1 MGDVWRLV
9 RCGEDS
15 RVIVLDRDNV
25 VIGRN
30 VELKYRIDAGNISRQ
45 HACFRSSSDGTL
57 EVTDLRSHNGVF
69 VNGEKITPAMP
80 VPLREGDVIGFGKPA
95 PCAEDVFVFTLK
107 KNSAAVAPSNGLPDV
122 SSSAILL
129 SDDDDDVMVTEVVP
143 ANRRLAASARSAS
156 REESPDSST
165 SLPLAED
172 ACPPVKVKKE
182 DVDSDSES
190 GSHLGSSPASAG
202 QVFPSACTGIS
213 KTDRAG
219 VLHVN
224 STLLRQQIPETGLAV
239 PALGTE
245 QGERLRIKVETE
257 KNAWESSVSSSTS
270 TVHKTANILGSSANA
285 IREPAT
291 ERNLEHQPVS
301 DTHRGLSA
309 FVRLPEIKRQES
321 AHTAQKGGVSGDA
334 PAYVRTHIKEDAPAC
349 IPASIREDPEK
360 VDVRGAAAGH
370 VPKNIK
376 EDPENPI
383 SSEMSR
389 LRIHHNQGEVSCDIP
404 AQSGFNRRLESP
416 ACATAAVEKDEVH
429 AHVYSMPLDKAG
441 GDIGKHDIV
450 YPQNCNAMAAANR
463 ESEAAA
469 SLQTKSVPKKCATNV
484 PVKKEPVFTDSS
496 ASSSHSDLN
505 CIVKESEEGP
515 LQSAGAPEMCSTSV
529 YVKKE
534 LVLCDSNSKMF
545 HNPFVSDMPKKV
557 SSVAFAK
564 NVQDSF
570 SAGSPSRKV
579 DSDAKQCTA
588 SKETD
593 LSSKVKHCSVVVQRL
608 ESVLTKLPLSDFVS
622 NQESSS
628 KDDEADQD
636 DIEQNEV
643 ESAQENRGALHNDG
657 SQEVQFSQNDVI
669 IILSDSEDE
678 DSKLIDFKIKEEP
691 EVEESIGN
699 DVEDTM
705 PWVSRCLDDLPGEG
719 NVEPAPSLG
728 EDKELEKRLVWN
740 DPEPEETTSADQG
753 QPEDDFFPELSQNF
767 YDEPPVPAKKMKTSS
782 TVVAGR
788 SSSLSSSV
796 RCQPNY
802 ADRLPGSPKKKG
814 SLRDKLMKTMK
825 HRVPMAGGGSAVQ
838 KKRGEMLQKPS
849 SGVGGEESS
858 KKSHYKERF
867 QSRTVHLLNTQESL
881 DAATSAL
888 KKRHSRSV
896 RPLNTVQALS
906 VKARSSDGSSETA
919 RQSSPSLEVQ
929 ATVPVLANSSKGE
942 TSPQE
947 EPCFA
952 VPAFKQALRIS
963 RVAKRPPVDAAVAHA
978 EDEVPPAPPLVPS
991 PVDQLPEPMDI
1002 ELTERKT
1009 RVRFHIEHT
1018 SNKTDEQR
1026 AEFAARVRASLKRKR
1041 LDKIQKCKANLDV
1054 FILNILNWKVQ
1065 WLKEQL
1071 ESLVL
1076 PPLVDMQKFRRK
1088 RTMYSNLEEYK
1099 MISYY
1104 FLCVE
1109 IWQHIFHDWR
1119 DFFSRT
1125 SRMIY
1130 NSAVVRHVCPPGEL
1144 MILTCVVVATP
1155 QQMQKFLYP
1164 IEGHL
1169 VRLDLRI
1176 QDKRSAAMPVFGFV
1190 MEHKFLKDPRT
1201 HKTALPKLL
1210 ENVYTDGCTPITL
1223 KIQVKARPV
1232 TLDFGKVQRLSVV
1245 SKISPILRQMEA
1257 VSLLEKSA
1265 FAQCIARPNVSNF
1278 WCGKGSPMKS
1288 GFRNTFSD
1296 EQHEVISSAV
1306 AAVNTAGTEARTVL
1320 LHGPPG
1326 TGKTHTIVGIV
1337 TELLC
1342 RNSKQTVLLVA
1353 PSNAAVDE
1361 IGRRLLFHRQW
1372 QYRLKVPPEQI
1383 LKVVRI
1389 GQDRMVHSEV
1399 RGICLDELL
1408 QKNIQKEENE
1418 RINELQQTINFL
1430 ELEMKKCAQ
1439 KKTELMRHSDTDNKI
1454 LRRLEFETNHL
1465 KAQLLQTREKKKIIE
1480 TTGRLGRSIN
1490 ERKLAILRGA
1500 HVVLSTLNSCRSRLM
1515 EEAFGHSSGYS
1526 FSCVIVDE
1534 ATQCTEVEALLCLQY
1549 PTSRLIL
1556 VGDPMQLPA
1565 TVLSQ
1570 DAVDRGFQESLF
1582 ERFYNYLQLEADSNP
1597 VFILTEQRRMHSE
1610 ICLFPSSNFYS
1621 GKLRPIAGLDA
1632 KYASFSLTP
1641 YLVFNISDSPETN
1654 EASSTSWLNHGEA
1667 AFVARLCLAISM
1679 LAGPDVSLGVITPY
1693 QAQKTAIVEQLQDI
1707 LPRLAATVNV
1717 NTVDGFQGQE
1727 RDVIV
1732 FSCVRA
1738 HNPRGCIGFVADAR
1752 RLNVAITRAKKA
1764 LFICGHLDSLKDTE
1778 EWRALISDAQE
1789 RCKVKDISASCSSTD
1804 LSDIIRKPY
1813 STVQ

>member
-107 KNSAAVAPSNGLPDV
+107 KNSAPVAPSNGLPDV

-172 ACPPVKVKKE
+172 ACPPVK
-182 DVDSDSES
+182 
-190 GSHLGSSPASAG
+190 
-202 QVFPSACTGIS
+202 
-213 KTDRAG
+213 
-219 VLHVN
+219 N
-224 STLLRQQIPETGLAV
+224 LA
-239 PALGTE
+239 
-245 QGERLRIKVETE
+245 
-257 KNAWESSVSSSTS
+257 
-270 TVHKTANILGSSANA
+270 
-285 IREPAT
+285 
-291 ERNLEHQPVS
+291 
-301 DTHRGLSA
+301 
-309 FVRLPEIKRQES
+309 
-321 AHTAQKGGVSGDA
+321 
-334 PAYVRTHIKEDAPAC
+334 
-349 IPASIREDPEK
+349 
-360 VDVRGAAAGH
+360 
-370 VPKNIK
+370 
-376 EDPENPI
+376 
-383 SSEMSR
+383 
-389 LRIHHNQGEVSCDIP
+389 
-404 AQSGFNRRLESP
+404 
-416 ACATAAVEKDEVH
+416 
-429 AHVYSMPLDKAG
+429 
-441 GDIGKHDIV
+441 
-450 YPQNCNAMAAANR
+450 
-463 ESEAAA
+463 
-469 SLQTKSVPKKCATNV
+469 
-484 PVKKEPVFTDSS
+484 
-496 ASSSHSDLN
+496 
-505 CIVKESEEGP
+505 
-515 LQSAGAPEMCSTSV
+515 
-529 YVKKE
+529 
-534 LVLCDSNSKMF
+534 
-545 HNPFVSDMPKKV
+545 
-557 SSVAFAK
+557 
-564 NVQDSF
+564 
-570 SAGSPSRKV
+570 
-579 DSDAKQCTA
+579 
-588 SKETD
+588 
-593 LSSKVKHCSVVVQRL
+593 
-608 ESVLTKLPLSDFVS
+608 SVLTKLPLSDFVS

-896 RPLNTVQALS
+896 RPLNTVQAVS

-978 EDEVPPAPPLVPS
+978 EDEVPPAPPLVPL

-1223 KIQVKARPV
+1223 KIQ
-1232 TLDFGKVQRLSVV
+1232 
-1245 SKISPILRQMEA
+1245 
-1257 VSLLEKSA
+1257 
-1265 FAQCIARPNVSNF
+1265 
-1278 WCGKGSPMKS
+1278 
-1288 GFRNTFSD
+1288 
-1296 EQHEVISSAV
+1296 
-1306 AAVNTAGTEARTVL
+1306 
-1320 LHGPPG
+1320 
-1326 TGKTHTIVGIV
+1326 
-1337 TELLC
+1337 
-1342 RNSKQTVLLVA
+1342 
-1353 PSNAAVDE
+1353 
-1361 IGRRLLFHRQW
+1361 
-1372 QYRLKVPPEQI
+1372 
-1383 LKVVRI
+1383 
-1389 GQDRMVHSEV
+1389 
-1399 RGICLDELL
+1399 
-1408 QKNIQKEENE
+1408 
-1418 RINELQQTINFL
+1418 
-1430 ELEMKKCAQ
+1430 
-1439 KKTELMRHSDTDNKI
+1439 
-1454 LRRLEFETNHL
+1454 
-1465 KAQLLQTREKKKIIE
+1465 
-1480 TTGRLGRSIN
+1480 
-1490 ERKLAILRGA
+1490 
-1500 HVVLSTLNSCRSRLM
+1500 
-1515 EEAFGHSSGYS
+1515 
-1526 FSCVIVDE
+1526 
-1534 ATQCTEVEALLCLQY
+1534 
-1549 PTSRLIL
+1549 
-1556 VGDPMQLPA
+1556 
-1565 TVLSQ
+1565 
-1570 DAVDRGFQESLF
+1570 
-1582 ERFYNYLQLEADSNP
+1582 
-1597 VFILTEQRRMHSE
+1597 
-1610 ICLFPSSNFYS
+1610 
-1621 GKLRPIAGLDA
+1621 
-1632 KYASFSLTP
+1632 
-1641 YLVFNISDSPETN
+1641 
-1654 EASSTSWLNHGEA
+1654 
-1667 AFVARLCLAISM
+1667 
-1679 LAGPDVSLGVITPY
+1679 
-1693 QAQKTAIVEQLQDI
+1693 
-1707 LPRLAATVNV
+1707 
-1717 NTVDGFQGQE
+1717 
-1727 RDVIV
+1727 
-1732 FSCVRA
+1732 
-1738 HNPRGCIGFVADAR
+1738 
-1752 RLNVAITRAKKA
+1752 
-1764 LFICGHLDSLKDTE
+1764 
-1778 EWRALISDAQE
+1778 
-1789 RCKVKDISASCSSTD
+1789 
-1804 LSDIIRKPY
+1804 
-1813 STVQ
+1813 